1 MGAGVAQGDRQP
13 QPGAPDAA
21 HPRRVRPP
29 EPGED
34 LGDLPM
40 EALLGDGSTMGN
52 QSAREALRSLAER
65 QISQEAF
72 EAVKERALALG
83 MVRMGRGRAIGLE
96 EGIPRGRSYKAPSA
110 PTNT

>member
-1 MGAGVAQGDRQP
+1 MADSASLTTPEAGD
-13 QPGAPDAA
+13 
-21 HPRRVRPP
+21 
-29 EPGED
+29 EKTGED

-40 EALLGDGSTMGN
+40 EALLGDSSTMGN
-52 QSAREALRSLAER
+52 QSAREALRSVAER

-96 EGIPRGRSYKAPSA
+96 EGIPRGRSYEAPSA

>member
-1 MGAGVAQGDRQP
+1 M
-13 QPGAPDAA
+13 
-21 HPRRVRPP
+21 
-29 EPGED
+29 
-34 LGDLPM
+34 
-40 EALLGDGSTMGN
+40 
-52 QSAREALRSLAER
+52 AER

-96 EGIPRGRSYKAPSA
+96 EGIPRGRSYEAPSA